1 MLGLGRLL
9 KSSLSL
15 RQRLA
20 NLQHKTPIEMQ
31 AKTLRKLIEQAEN
44 TAFGQQYEFEKL
56 GKMSD
61 AQLLANW
68 KSLPIFDYDSMY
80 NQWWHRSIA
89 GESDVTWAGKIKTFA
104 LSSGTSGGPTKYIP
118 VSKQMLKSM
127 RRTSL
132 HMLSSSAKMGLPTAF
147 YSGPFLMVGSS
158 TAMRPHPENPDV
170 LIGDVSG
177 INAAQIPAWFDL
189 FYKPGKKIAALPTW
203 EARLEAIVTEAP
215 KWDIKLIAGIP
226 SWVQLILEAIIARY
240 QLNNISE
247 IWPNLQVFSSGGVA
261 FAPYRERFIEL
272 IGRPI
277 LFFDTYYT
285 SEGALACQ
293 SRIDGD
299 KMPME
304 LMLRNGIFFE
314 FVPFDDKNFDDG
326 KPLPT
331 AEVLNIGE
339 VKENVSYAVL
349 LSTCSGA
356 WRYLLGDTV
365 RFTSVERSEIVITGR
380 TKHYLSICGEHLSV
394 ENMNT
399 GLLDIAQKYGL
410 QLPEFTVKALK
421 IDNHFEHHWFVA
433 YIGAPPAKAE
443 EAEITAALDAALCSI
458 NDDYATERKDNLL
471 RHIRLRFLP
480 IHTFFDWQAKQGK
493 AGGQV
498 KFPRVL
504 TEAQFKDWLAFV
516 NT

>member
-9 KSSLSL
+9 KTSLSL

-20 NLQHKTPIEMQ
+20 RLRHKTPIAQ
-31 AKTLRKLIEQAEN
+31 QTKTLRKLLEQAEN
-44 TAFGQQYEFEKL
+44 TAFGRQYKFAKL
-56 GKMSD
+56 GEMD
-61 AQLLANW
+61 EAQLLAAW
-68 KSLPIFDYDSMY
+68 KKLPIFDYDTMY
-80 NQWWHRSIA
+80 NQWWARTIA
-89 GESDVTWAGKIKTFA
+89 GESDVSWAGKIDKFA

-118 VSKQMLKSM
+118 VSKEMLKSM

-132 HMLSSSAKMGLPTAF
+132 HMLSSSANMGLPTSF
-147 YSGPFLMVGSS
+147 YSGPFLMVGSC
-158 TAMRPHPENPDV
+158 TEMRPHPENPDV
-170 LIGDVSG
+170 LIGDISG
-177 INAAQIPAWFDL
+177 INTGQIPAWFDM

-203 EARLEAIVTEAP
+203 EARLEAIVAEAP
-215 KWDIKLIAGIP
+215 KWDIKLITGIP
-226 SWVQLILEAIIARY
+226 SWIQLMLEAIIARY
-240 QLNNISE
+240 QLHNISE
-247 IWPNLQVFSSGGVA
+247 IWPNLQIFSSGGVA
-261 FAPYRERFIEL
+261 FAPYRERFIKL

-304 LMLRNGIFFE
+304 LMIRNGIFFE
-314 FVPFDDKNFDDG
+314 FIPFDDKNFADG
-326 KPLPT
+326 KPLPD
-331 AEVLNIGE
+331 AQVLHIGE
-339 VKENVSYAVL
+339 VKENVSYAIL
-349 LSTCSGA
+349 ISTCSGA

-365 RFTSVERSEIVITGR
+365 RFTSLAHSEIVITGR
-380 TKHYLSICGEHLSV
+380 TKHFLSICGEHLSV

-399 GLLDIAQKYGL
+399 GLLEVAQKYGL

-421 IDNHFEHHWFVA
+421 IDTHFEHHWFVG
-433 YIGAPPAKAE
+433 YIGEPPPKAAA
-443 EAEITAALDAALCSI
+443 AEITAALDEALCRI

-471 RHIRLRFLP
+471 RQTQLTFLP
-480 IHTFFDWQAKQGK
+480 LHTFFDWQAKHGK

-504 TEAQFKDWLAFV
+504 TDAQFADWLEYI
-516 NT
+516 T